1 MRISEAVA
9 ISCILQLQQSVASS
23 HDVEVRSGTAAELI
37 QQVSGLLLR
46 LLPLLCEDK
55 ETARF
60 VSVSLC

>member
-9 ISCILQLQQSVASS
+9 IGCILQLQQSVAPS
-23 HDVEVRSGTAAELI
+23 HDVEVRSGTTAELI
-37 QQVSGLLLR
+37 QQLSGLLL
-46 LLPLLCEDK
+46 PFLCEDK